1 MIELI
6 LKTVASGI
14 TEAVKLTTE
23 AALLKVETTMEEVRV
38 EFKEMLSV
46 GLYSTQMMLLETIL
60 IGFLFVIGFF
70 YLGGGLT
77 ELADNYTG
85 VPGTGSTIFGALF
98 LLFGLVLLH
107 KSKKRIKA
115 IRDQ

>member
-6 LKTVASGI
+6 LKTVAGGI

-23 AALLKVETTMEEVRV
+23 AALLKVEATMEEARV

-70 YLGGGLT
+70 YVGAGLT
-77 ELADNYTG
+77 VIIDMYAG
-85 VPGTGSTIFGALF
+85 IPGTGSTIFGILF
-98 LLFGLVLLH
+98 LLFGYALLQ
-107 KSKKRIKA
+107 KSRKRIKA
-115 IRDQ
+115 IKEI